1 MPDTINSNS
10 PLKLRNIR
18 CFIAF
23 RLFFNSRFY
32 YPVFAILFL
41 DFGLTLEQFAL
52 LNAIWAAA
60 IVIMEVPS
68 GALADV
74 IGRKKLLV
82 IAGWL
87 MVIEMALLCLAPKGN
102 ASLLFMVFVINRICS
117 GAAEAAA
124 SGADE
129 SLAYDTLK
137 VHQAE
142 QQWGAVL
149 ASQMRLR
156 SLGGVIA
163 LSIGAA
169 VYDPVLV
176 QRLCDWLH
184 LELTITQDVT
194 LRIPLI
200 LTFIFAVVT
209 LAVTYAM
216 QETEMVTAD
225 RLGNMDQ
232 CRQNVVSAFKL
243 TFQAGQWIWRTPF
256 ALVLILAGVMFDN
269 IIRVTITIGSQ
280 YYRLIGIPEAAFGLI
295 GAGMAG
301 IGMLVPSLAQR
312 MAEKRTPVSNFWFL
326 GILTLC
332 GLIGV
337 SLFIP
342 WFGLIPMVMLMSSGF
357 LLNFLLSHYL
367 NRVTDSHQRATVLSF
382 KGLSMNLAY
391 GISGI
396 LYAALLSSLRP
407 GLEAAHPQW
416 RPDILKNEI
425 FMAAMDWFPWYFLA
439 LFIIMVVFSMR
450 RLRFVD
456 NHRRTG

>member
-1 MPDTINSNS
+1 
-10 PLKLRNIR
+10 
-18 CFIAF
+18 
-23 RLFFNSRFY
+23 
-32 YPVFAILFL
+32 
-41 DFGLTLEQFAL
+41 
-52 LNAIWAAA
+52 
-60 IVIMEVPS
+60 
-68 GALADV
+68 
-74 IGRKKLLV
+74 
-82 IAGWL
+82 
-87 MVIEMALLCLAPKGN
+87 
-102 ASLLFMVFVINRICS
+102 VFVINRICS
-117 GAAEAAA
+117 GTAEAAA

-137 VHQAE
+137 AHQAE

-149 ASQMRLR
+149 ARQMRLR

-169 VYDPVLV
+169 VYDPALV

-184 LELTITQDVT
+184 LDLTITQDVT

-216 QETEMVTAD
+216 QETEMDTGG

-232 CRQNVVSAFKL
+232 CRQSVTSAFKL

-269 IIRVTITIGSQ
+269 IIRVAITIGSQ
-280 YYRLIGIPEAAFGLI
+280 YYRLISIPEAAFGLI
-295 GAGMAG
+295 GAGMSG

-312 MAEKRTPVSNFWFL
+312 MAENRTPVSNFWFL

-342 WFGLIPMVMLMSSGF
+342 WFGLIPMVMLMAALF
-357 LLNFLLSHYL
+357 LLNFFLSHYL

-396 LYAALLSSLRP
+396 LYAALLSGLRP
-407 GLEAAHPQW
+407 GLEAAHPHW
-416 RPDILKNEI
+416 SADVLKNEI
-425 FMAAMDWFPWYFLA
+425 FMAAMDWFPWYFLV
-439 LFIIMVVFSMR
+439 LFIIMVPFSRR
-450 RLRFVD
+450 RLRSVD
-456 NHRRTG
+456 NHRRIG

>member
-1 MPDTINSNS
+1 MPNNAYN
-10 PLKLRNIR
+10 PFKLRNIR

-52 LNAIWAAA
+52 LNAVWAAA

-82 IAGWL
+82 ISGWL
-87 MVIEMALLCLAPKGN
+87 MVVEMALLCLAPKGN
-102 ASLLFMVFVINRICS
+102 PRLLFIVFLINRICS
-117 GAAEAAA
+117 GTAEAAA

-137 VHQAE
+137 AHHAE
-142 QQWGAVL
+142 EHWASVL
-149 ASQMRLR
+149 ARQMRLR

-169 VYDPVLV
+169 VYDPALV
-176 QRLCDWLH
+176 QLFCNGLGLDN
-184 LELTITQDVT
+184 TITQDIT

-200 LTFIFAVVT
+200 LTFAFALVT
-209 LAVTYAM
+209 LVVTYAM
-216 QETEMVTAD
+216 QETESDGRHDA
-225 RLGNMDQ
+225 MDK
-232 CRQNVVSAFKL
+232 CRQSVASAFKL
-243 TFQAGQWIWRTPF
+243 TFKAGQWIWRTPF
-256 ALVLILAGVMFDN
+256 ALVIILAGVIFDN
-269 IIRVTITIGSQ
+269 VIRVTITLGSQ
-280 YYRLIGIPEAAFGLI
+280 YYRLIDIPEAAFGVI

-312 MAEKRTPVSNFWFL
+312 MVKKRTPASNFRIL
-326 GILTLC
+326 GLLTWC
-332 GLIGV
+332 GLMAA

-342 WFGLIPMVMLMSSGF
+342 WFGLIPMVALMSSLF
-357 LLNFLLSHYL
+357 LLNFFLSHYL
-367 NRVTDSHQRATVLSF
+367 NRITDSHQRATVLSF
-382 KGLSMNLAY
+382 KGLCMNLAY

-396 LYAALLSSLRP
+396 LYAVLLSALRP
-407 GLEAAHPQW
+407 AMQAAHPEWTTALLENQ
-416 RPDILKNEI
+416 I
-425 FMAAMDWFPWYFLA
+425 FKAAMGWFPWYFLGS
-439 LFIIMVVFSMR
+439 LLIVVVFSIH
-450 RLRFVD
+450 RLRFSD
-456 NHRRTG
+456 NHCRTG